1 MILGLDL
8 STTCSGITILDSSG
22 KIILC
27 DAMVLSK
34 YKDFY
39 TKVTYVQDYL
49 AKVRIK
55 YPDITH
61 IYIEKSLQMFAPG
74 MSSAKT
80 IDLLSR
86 FNATV
91 SWICYCIFQIKPEH
105 LSAGSARKSAGIT
118 IKRGTKA
125 KKIVIAHLID
135 NEPDFEVEYTRHG
148 NPRPRDFDRADSLV
162 IAKAGL
168 VNVNKEKEKDSS
180 GSAG

>member
-8 STTCSGITILDSSG
+8 STTCSGITILDASG

-27 DAMVLSK
+27 DAMMLSK

-39 TKVTYVQDYL
+39 AKVSYVQDYL
-49 AKVRIK
+49 AKVRVE
-55 YPDITH
+55 YPEITH

-74 MSSAKT
+74 RSSART

-86 FNATV
+86 FNATIT
-91 SWICYCIFQIKPEH
+91 WICYIIFQIKPEH
-105 LSAGSARKSAGIT
+105 LAAGSARKSAGIT
-118 IKRGTKA
+118 IKRGMKA

-135 NEPDFEVEYTRHG
+135 TEPDFEVEYTIHG
-148 NPRPRDFDRADSLV
+148 NPRPREFDRADSLV

-168 VNVNKEKEKDSS
+168 VNVNEEKEKNPS
-180 GSAG
+180 GSSR